1 MVNWYKNLYVG
12 DTAKKKQKKWM
23 RRIENKKAVPGVW
36 LLTLPSNQQNN
47 LDVIPADLLLQPA
60 VRRNCPM
67 IVGLAV
73 SREEAFELVE
83 AIALETYRETG
94 EVKIREWLL
103 NRIEGCE
110 SKVNHTST
118 NTCIHTI
125 LPLCCQKLFRTRM
138 GEIDIHRKFFFL
150 IIFISRNR
158 KLLLRAFRQQFLR
171 QFLRHIREL
180 PGKHLESMT
189 FSKRYN
195 FV

>member
-103 NRIEGCE
+103 NRIDDTYTIHDFEGTGGFAPCFTG
-110 SKVNHTST
+110 SRASYRLHRPVSSFL
-118 NTCIHTI
+118 
-125 LPLCCQKLFRTRM
+125 LPGAGSERRRGICL
-138 GEIDIHRKFFFL
+138 RK
-150 IIFISRNR
+150 SER
-158 KLLLRAFRQQFLR
+158 KSIVAFRSCRADGL
-171 QFLRHIREL
+171 
-180 PGKHLESMT
+180 
-189 FSKRYN
+189 
-195 FV
+195 V

>member
-23 RRIENKKAVPGVW
+23 RRIENKKAVRESGSSHC
-36 LLTLPSNQQNN
+36 LPNQQNN
-47 LDVIPADLLLQPA
+47 LDVIPADSLLQPA

-110 SKVNHTST
+110 
-118 NTCIHTI
+118 
-125 LPLCCQKLFRTRM
+125 
-138 GEIDIHRKFFFL
+138 
-150 IIFISRNR
+150 
-158 KLLLRAFRQQFLR
+158 
-171 QFLRHIREL
+171 
-180 PGKHLESMT
+180 
-189 FSKRYN
+189 
-195 FV
+195 

>member
-36 LLTLPSNQQNN
+36 LLTLPSSQQNN
-47 LDVIPADLLLQPA
+47 LDVIPADLLLQP
-60 VRRNCPM
+60 
-67 IVGLAV
+67 AV

-110 SKVNHTST
+110 
-118 NTCIHTI
+118 
-125 LPLCCQKLFRTRM
+125 
-138 GEIDIHRKFFFL
+138 
-150 IIFISRNR
+150 
-158 KLLLRAFRQQFLR
+158 
-171 QFLRHIREL
+171 
-180 PGKHLESMT
+180 
-189 FSKRYN
+189 
-195 FV
+195 

>member
-47 LDVIPADLLLQPA
+47 LDVIPA

-110 SKVNHTST
+110 
-118 NTCIHTI
+118 
-125 LPLCCQKLFRTRM
+125 
-138 GEIDIHRKFFFL
+138 
-150 IIFISRNR
+150 
-158 KLLLRAFRQQFLR
+158 
-171 QFLRHIREL
+171 
-180 PGKHLESMT
+180 
-189 FSKRYN
+189 
-195 FV
+195 

>member
-60 VRRNCPM
+60 VRR
-67 IVGLAV
+67 
-73 SREEAFELVE
+73 EEAFELVE

-110 SKVNHTST
+110 
-118 NTCIHTI
+118 
-125 LPLCCQKLFRTRM
+125 
-138 GEIDIHRKFFFL
+138 
-150 IIFISRNR
+150 
-158 KLLLRAFRQQFLR
+158 
-171 QFLRHIREL
+171 
-180 PGKHLESMT
+180 
-189 FSKRYN
+189 
-195 FV
+195 

>member
-67 IVGLAV
+67 IVGL
-73 SREEAFELVE
+73 VE

-110 SKVNHTST
+110 
-118 NTCIHTI
+118 
-125 LPLCCQKLFRTRM
+125 
-138 GEIDIHRKFFFL
+138 
-150 IIFISRNR
+150 
-158 KLLLRAFRQQFLR
+158 
-171 QFLRHIREL
+171 
-180 PGKHLESMT
+180 
-189 FSKRYN
+189 
-195 FV
+195 

>member
-12 DTAKKKQKKWM
+12 DTAKWM

-110 SKVNHTST
+110 
-118 NTCIHTI
+118 
-125 LPLCCQKLFRTRM
+125 
-138 GEIDIHRKFFFL
+138 
-150 IIFISRNR
+150 
-158 KLLLRAFRQQFLR
+158 
-171 QFLRHIREL
+171 
-180 PGKHLESMT
+180 
-189 FSKRYN
+189 
-195 FV
+195 

>member
-73 SREEAFELVE
+73 SREGACGGDRIGNLS
-83 AIALETYRETG
+83 G
-94 EVKIREWLL
+94 
-103 NRIEGCE
+103 NRR
-110 SKVNHTST
+110 SKN
-118 NTCIHTI
+118 
-125 LPLCCQKLFRTRM
+125 
-138 GEIDIHRKFFFL
+138 
-150 IIFISRNR
+150 
-158 KLLLRAFRQQFLR
+158 
-171 QFLRHIREL
+171 
-180 PGKHLESMT
+180 PGMAAEPD
-189 FSKRYN
+189 
-195 FV
+195 

>member
-1 MVNWYKNLYVG
+1 MLNWYKNLYVG
-12 DTAKKKQKKWM
+12 DTARKKQKKWM

-103 NRIEGCE
+103 NRIEGG
-110 SKVNHTST
+110 KRG
-118 NTCIHTI
+118 I
-125 LPLCCQKLFRTRM
+125 LFNRRSGGKREEKSCQRM
-138 GEIDIHRKFFFL
+138 EK
-150 IIFISRNR
+150 SQ
-158 KLLLRAFRQQFLR
+158 K
-171 QFLRHIREL
+171 EL
-180 PGKHLESMT
+180 KTYDRS
-189 FSKRYN
+189 S
-195 FV
+195 

>member
-36 LLTLPSNQQNN
+36 LLTLPSNPQNN

-73 SREEAFELVE
+73 SLVE

-110 SKVNHTST
+110 
-118 NTCIHTI
+118 
-125 LPLCCQKLFRTRM
+125 
-138 GEIDIHRKFFFL
+138 
-150 IIFISRNR
+150 
-158 KLLLRAFRQQFLR
+158 
-171 QFLRHIREL
+171 
-180 PGKHLESMT
+180 
-189 FSKRYN
+189 
-195 FV
+195 

>member
-36 LLTLPSNQQNN
+36 LLTLPSNLQNN
-47 LDVIPADLLLQPA
+47 LQENPADLHYLTR
-60 VRRNCPM
+60 VRTNSRM

-110 SKVNHTST
+110 
-118 NTCIHTI
+118 
-125 LPLCCQKLFRTRM
+125 
-138 GEIDIHRKFFFL
+138 
-150 IIFISRNR
+150 
-158 KLLLRAFRQQFLR
+158 
-171 QFLRHIREL
+171 
-180 PGKHLESMT
+180 
-189 FSKRYN
+189 
-195 FV
+195 

>member
-1 MVNWYKNLYVG
+1 M
-12 DTAKKKQKKWM
+12 KQKNGCAGLRTK
-23 RRIENKKAVPGVW
+23 NAVPGVW

-110 SKVNHTST
+110 
-118 NTCIHTI
+118 
-125 LPLCCQKLFRTRM
+125 
-138 GEIDIHRKFFFL
+138 
-150 IIFISRNR
+150 
-158 KLLLRAFRQQFLR
+158 
-171 QFLRHIREL
+171 
-180 PGKHLESMT
+180 
-189 FSKRYN
+189 
-195 FV
+195 

>member
-23 RRIENKKAVPGVW
+23 RRIENKKAVLGVW
-36 LLTLPSNQQNN
+36 LLTLPSNQ
-47 LDVIPADLLLQPA
+47 QPA

-110 SKVNHTST
+110 
-118 NTCIHTI
+118 
-125 LPLCCQKLFRTRM
+125 
-138 GEIDIHRKFFFL
+138 
-150 IIFISRNR
+150 
-158 KLLLRAFRQQFLR
+158 
-171 QFLRHIREL
+171 
-180 PGKHLESMT
+180 
-189 FSKRYN
+189 
-195 FV
+195 

>member
-23 RRIENKKAVPGVW
+23 RRIENKKAAPGVW

-110 SKVNHTST
+110 
-118 NTCIHTI
+118 
-125 LPLCCQKLFRTRM
+125 
-138 GEIDIHRKFFFL
+138 
-150 IIFISRNR
+150 
-158 KLLLRAFRQQFLR
+158 
-171 QFLRHIREL
+171 
-180 PGKHLESMT
+180 
-189 FSKRYN
+189 
-195 FV
+195 

>member
-1 MVNWYKNLYVG
+1 MLR
-12 DTAKKKQKKWM
+12 DTCNSPNPQSILLSVDGCSS
-23 RRIENKKAVPGVW
+23 RIENKKAVPGVW
-36 LLTLPSNQQNN
+36 LLTLPSSQQNN

-110 SKVNHTST
+110 
-118 NTCIHTI
+118 
-125 LPLCCQKLFRTRM
+125 
-138 GEIDIHRKFFFL
+138 
-150 IIFISRNR
+150 
-158 KLLLRAFRQQFLR
+158 
-171 QFLRHIREL
+171 
-180 PGKHLESMT
+180 
-189 FSKRYN
+189 
-195 FV
+195 

>member
-47 LDVIPADLLLQPA
+47 LDVIPADLLLQPD
-60 VRRNCPM
+60 VR
-67 IVGLAV
+67 IVGLAM

-110 SKVNHTST
+110 
-118 NTCIHTI
+118 
-125 LPLCCQKLFRTRM
+125 
-138 GEIDIHRKFFFL
+138 
-150 IIFISRNR
+150 
-158 KLLLRAFRQQFLR
+158 
-171 QFLRHIREL
+171 
-180 PGKHLESMT
+180 
-189 FSKRYN
+189 
-195 FV
+195 

>member
-47 LDVIPADLLLQPA
+47 LDVIPADL
-60 VRRNCPM
+60 RNCPM

-110 SKVNHTST
+110 
-118 NTCIHTI
+118 
-125 LPLCCQKLFRTRM
+125 
-138 GEIDIHRKFFFL
+138 
-150 IIFISRNR
+150 
-158 KLLLRAFRQQFLR
+158 
-171 QFLRHIREL
+171 
-180 PGKHLESMT
+180 
-189 FSKRYN
+189 
-195 FV
+195 